1 MAGSE
6 VLQERLG
13 LLALRRREVLG
24 ESTFVHL
31 SEQIEKAAAELSVEL
46 IGHGPLLLRRR
57 SLLGEPAE
65 PSRIFRRPLARVT
78 QVRGPSRL
86 RARNRHEHLPIR
98 ERLARGSH
106 AMMPMPPRRCLLVRV
121 ARVGRRRLRRG
132 REGLAEKSDRPQ
144 LALRAVAQ
152 REVLL
157 PEQARERVDQR
168 HLVEVAAHV
177 AWLAHLAH
185 DLGAALPADL
195 SYDVRKRYP

>member
-1 MAGSE
+1 
-6 VLQERLG
+6 
-13 LLALRRREVLG
+13 
-24 ESTFVHL
+24 
-31 SEQIEKAAAELSVEL
+31 
-46 IGHGPLLLRRR
+46 
-57 SLLGEPAE
+57 
-65 PSRIFRRPLARVT
+65 
-78 QVRGPSRL
+78 
-86 RARNRHEHLPIR
+86 
-98 ERLARGSH
+98 
-106 AMMPMPPRRCLLVRV
+106 MMPMPPRRCLLVRV

-177 AWLAHLAH
+177 SWLAHLAH

-195 SYDVRKRYP
+195 SYDVRKRYPLGVHRELVSVVRDDACRLPCGERPGRERHRSEHEQSTVDSTGHDLGV